1 MTRSLAA
8 VLFAVVVVPVVAC
21 GEVPTNHL
29 ADAPPGGSGDG
40 GGGSDGATA
49 GLVKV
54 TAFDIQGAATPLVGA
69 QVVFTD
75 AKGTQRG
82 VTDATGTAS
91 ASVEDGGTV
100 TVIGSTNGTNPE
112 PFLQSV
118 SGVKNGDHITLG
130 TARDFSDAG
139 SFTVKFTPQP
149 GVTNYEVFGPC
160 GATSVSNAT
169 GGDSLVASLS
179 FQAQCKQD
187 PMELVI
193 VGFDAQSG
201 LATISQDKTGVSF
214 VAGGST
220 TLTGAF
226 RPFLTLAASYTNGSD
241 DNGVF
246 LARLAPDNAGFES
259 SVNAAIAGG
268 TAKPAVT
275 GPVTS
280 TALLQSDITRAGLGR
295 QSVFQRVA
303 GDATTYGL
311 DIAGN
316 VLPWLGAITFDP
328 ATQTIK
334 VPVTTEGS
342 KGDAPDLF
350 ACEVGYARMDGTT
363 GAQTAQFQW
372 LIVTDKPGDVVL
384 PTLPA
389 DLAGLAALATDVA
402 GQSDCVAVES
412 DQIAGYDAAR
422 LTPYAVFGFQQDLRS
437 ITGVT
442 REATS
447 LQNRGTVRAASRGR
461 WSPRLGQRGAARA
474 R

>member
-8 VLFAVVVVPVVAC
+8 VLLAVVVVPLAAC

-29 ADAPPGGSGDG
+29 ADAPPGGSDG
-40 GGGSDGATA
+40 GGGSDGASPGRVT
-49 GLVKV
+49 V
-54 TAFDIQGAATPLVGA
+54 TALDSQGSAAPLVGA

-75 AKGTQRG
+75 GKGSQRA

-91 ASVEDGGTV
+91 ASVDDGATL
-100 TVIGSTNGTNPE
+100 TVIGSTNGNNAS
-112 PFLQSV
+112 PFLQTV
-118 SGVKNGDHITLG
+118 YGVKNGDHITLG
-130 TARDFSDAG
+130 TGRDFSDAG
-139 SFTVKFTPQP
+139 AFTVKFTPQQ

-160 GATSVSNAT
+160 SATSVSNST
-169 GGDSLVASLS
+169 GGNSLSASLS
-179 FQAQCKQD
+179 FQTQCKQD

-193 VGFDAQSG
+193 VGFEAG
-201 LATISQDKTGVSF
+201 TGVATISQDKTGVSF
-214 VAGGST
+214 VNGGST

-226 RPFLTLAASYTNGSD
+226 KPFITLAASFTNGSD
-241 DNGVF
+241 DSTVF

-259 SVNAAIAGG
+259 SVNATIVQG
-268 TAKPAVT
+268 TAKPTVT
-275 GPVTS
+275 GPVVS
-280 TALLQSDITRAGLGR
+280 TALLQSDITRTGFGG
-295 QSVFQRVA
+295 QSVFQRIA

-316 VLPWLGAITFDP
+316 VLPWLGAVTFDP
-328 ATQTIK
+328 AAQTIK

-350 ACEVGYARMDGTT
+350 ACEVGYARMAGTT
-363 GAQTAQFQW
+363 GGPTTQFTW

-389 DLAGLAALATDVA
+389 DLAGLSALASDTV
-402 GQSDCVAVES
+402 GQADCVAVES

-422 LTPYAVFGFQQDLRS
+422 LTPYTVFGFQQDVRS

-442 REATS
+442 REASS
-447 LQNRGTVRAASRGR
+447 LQNRGTVRAVSRGH
-461 WSPRLGQRGAARA
+461 WSPLLGRRGAARA